1 MGILENLR
9 AKSARPDHVKVE
21 DIDLRG
27 TGLTKR
33 IAERDTKAYEKE
45 VAASLKAQEAP
56 SLLVKG
62 KFENALEQTIAALR
76 EENSRADIVLDE
88 SQFAAL
94 AGMLHNQCSILIGA
108 AGTGKTTLEKMLIE
122 ALAKIVKVI
131 DMRETKFVTIE
142 GPDGKP
148 MRVKESAKSGTVKQ
162 EMPSIATMAYTGRAT
177 QQMKRALPE
186 IWHRTTT
193 TIHAGLGYAPEFEEV
208 EQWDTISRRM
218 EIRTRR
224 VFRPSFGEHAKLPYT
239 VYIFDEASMIPIPLW
254 NEFIAA
260 SNPTDRI
267 VLIGDIHQL
276 PPTHGKSVLGYAM
289 RKWPVFELTHI
300 HRQAAGNAIIMNAHR
315 VLQGKPLEN
324 AENFH
329 IIGTEG
335 KTLAP
340 GGGTDMK
347 TYILKVV
354 QQLHGLGRYDPYRD
368 AIIVPQNKGMIG
380 INELNPMLVTM
391 FNPERKENGV
401 VVNKRTHIHTG
412 TEAVFFALGDKVMIT
427 SNINTVEPPI
437 TNGMIG
443 VIESLNING
452 RYDMKRAQV
461 NLSGDE
467 DDFGLDEPLEID
479 MDSVMIDMA
488 ANDEAEDKKD
498 DDSKDQRQ
506 ASHVLTIKFESG
518 QTYAASTA
526 GDFRRIVHGYASTC
540 HKSQGG
546 EYPNVIIVCHSAN
559 AVMLSQEWLYTAITR
574 ARQNVYLIGNTKG
587 INQALKR
594 QMIKGHSLSEKIR
607 SYIIETH
614 SDDPMDVVDTNKFP
628 ILWDNKQIE
637 D

>member
-1 MGILENLR
+1 MSILARMKEQATK
-9 AKSARPDHVKVE
+9 AKSETKVPE
-21 DIDLRG
+21 IDLRG

-33 IAERDTKAYEKE
+33 IAERDTKAYEKQ
-45 VAASLKAQEAP
+45 VAASLAAQENP

-62 KFENALEQTIAALR
+62 KFENALEETLAALR
-76 EENSRADIVLDE
+76 AENSRSDIVLDD
-88 SQFAAL
+88 SQVVAL

-108 AGTGKTTLEKMLIE
+108 AGTGKTTLEKRLIE
-122 ALAKIVKVI
+122 ALAKVVRVI
-131 DMRETKFVTIE
+131 DMREAKFVSIE

-148 MRVKESAKSGTVKQ
+148 MRVKESAKQGTVKE

-177 QQMKRALPE
+177 QQMKRALPQ

-193 TIHAGLGYAPEFEEV
+193 TIHAGLGYAPEFEDVEAWNPITRQMEV
-208 EQWDTISRRM
+208 RS
-218 EIRTRR
+218 RR
-224 VFRPSFGEHAKLPYT
+224 VFKPSFNAENKLPYT

-300 HRQAAGNAIIMNAHR
+300 HRQAEGNAIIDNAHR
-315 VLQGKPLEN
+315 VLQGKSLEN
-324 AENFH
+324 ASNFH
-329 IIGTEG
+329 IFGTTG
-335 KTLAP
+335 KSIAP
-340 GGGTDMK
+340 SGGADMK
-347 TYILKVV
+347 TYILKAV

-368 AIIVPQNKGMIG
+368 AIIVPQNKGAIG
-380 INELNPMLVTM
+380 ILELNPMLVTM
-391 FNPERKENGV
+391 FNPERTENGI

-443 VIESLNING
+443 VVESLNING
-452 RYDMKRAQV
+452 RYDRKRSQV
-461 NLSGDE
+461 NFE
-467 DDFGLDEPLEID
+467 DDDIGLDEPFELD
-479 MDSVMIDMA
+479 MDEVVIDA
-488 ANDEAEDKKD
+488 AIADEMEDKKD

-594 QMIKGHSLSEKIR
+594 QMIKGNSLSEKIR

-614 SDDPMDVVDTNKFP
+614 SDDPMDVVDTDKFP
-628 ILWDNKQIE
+628 ILWDNKQLE